1 MTDDRDHRVRAALR
15 SVGGGI
21 GFSLRSHPLASCV
34 ASLVVCV
41 TAAAVVLGSI
51 RIEGA
56 QSNAVSDQHAKQL
69 ASLASA
75 VTLLAASMEDEQ
87 TDLAIYVAAGR
98 PSMRFTL
105 LFAQGQETTTT
116 NVATQVVSLAG
127 RSGLE
132 LAPQIRAAV
141 GTLPALRADAV
152 RGQAPAL
159 DVIEA
164 YSQAIS
170 GLLAFDAQIASSSG
184 DPVYVRDVSAFS
196 AVQKAGDAAAQER
209 AILAAALTAGKWQP
223 GQWSALS
230 AAQQQQQAA
239 LSKFDSE
246 ATAGQQQAYQNTV
259 SGPDVDGSNQMLRQA
274 LVSGANGP
282 LSVTPQAGSGFTGVA
297 GIQGAWN
304 QAMTFTV
311 DQMRFA
317 ERNLL
322 SQIQARSQALQV
334 QATRIL
340 LETWLEMAVVVL
352 AVVAFAVGVT
362 RRRRSRTAAR

>member
-1 MTDDRDHRVRAALR
+1 MTDDRDHPVRAALR
-15 SVGGGI
+15 RVGGGI
-21 GFSLRSHPLASCV
+21 GFSLRSHPLAGCV

-41 TAAAVVLGSI
+41 TAAAVALGGI

-56 QSNAVSDQHAKQL
+56 QTTAVSDQHAKQL

-75 VTLLAASMEDEQ
+75 VSLLAAAMEDEQ
-87 TDLAIYVAAGR
+87 TDLAVYVAAGR
-98 PSMRFTL
+98 PDAKYAL
-105 LFAQGQETTTT
+105 LFAQGQETTT
-116 NVATQVVSLAG
+116 NNLATQVISVAG
-127 RSGLE
+127 RSGLGR
-132 LAPQIRAAV
+132 APHIRAAV
-141 GTLPALRADAV
+141 GALPALRADAV
-152 RGQAPAL
+152 RGPAPAL
-159 DVIEA
+159 NVIEA

-170 GLLAFDAQIASSSG
+170 GVLAFDAQIASGSG

-196 AVQKAGDAAAQER
+196 ALQKAGDAAAQER
-209 AILAAALTAGKWQP
+209 AILAAALTAGNWQP

-246 ATAGQQQAYQNTV
+246 ATAGQQQAYQNAVSGAVVDMATQMLQQALA
-259 SGPDVDGSNQMLRQA
+259 SGPDGGLTVTAPSGSFFN
-274 LVSGANGP
+274 S
-282 LSVTPQAGSGFTGVA
+282 VA

-304 QAMTFTV
+304 QEMTFTV
-311 DQMRFA
+311 DQIRFA

-334 QATRIL
+334 QATRVL